1 MQTPAEA
8 AARELLRRR
17 TEPVIV
23 VRRADAE
30 TGEDIYETHLFW
42 NRGRRR
48 VWAAVESRDARPRS
62 TSREVNG

>member
-30 TGEDIYETHLFW
+30 TGEDIYETHLVW

-48 VWAAVESRDARPRS
+48 VWAAVESRDGRTRD
-62 TSREVNG
+62 